1 MTSSTTVLLFTSYN
15 QSVAMEGR
23 KEEQGNAKEGKD
35 PNEEVLPSI
44 QLISEPPGTPAAEGT
59 PLRRD
64 KRGPSL
70 GSINNFIQKT
80 YAILQEK
87 QF

>member
-44 QLISEPPGTPAAEGT
+44 QLISEPPGTPAA
-59 PLRRD
+59 
-64 KRGPSL
+64 
-70 GSINNFIQKT
+70 
-80 YAILQEK
+80 
-87 QF
+87 